1 MYDSWEDM
9 KEGIEIKDFVRRIFL
24 RKSLYFSLLTIFFSG
39 FIALFITTINLWF
52 IPGLLGIQQVGKI
65 YILLTLLTALIYPLR
80 YLLLAAGV
88 RFLTN
93 KYLAKVVKEYD
104 GGRFNQSLD
113 LGEKGEIGAW
123 SSHIALLESKT
134 TLKVLIS
141 TIKYHWTYRYIL
153 IGVTLLTL
161 VTLLFYRPLKISTD
175 ELITGQ
181 YRTSEEIRILPDTIY
196 TNFYTEPDVSQFIDW
211 NLDIEEVPS
220 VVITNS
226 KHKVL
231 KNGRLVKELWIV
243 CDSVISVTS
252 WSAFIIPPT
261 YTNIK
266 SYRLSDTV
274 KAISGSSVTV
284 NFKGLLTEY
293 LEPVVPRETKSS
305 ISESIITTNTKF
317 LEFSGLN
324 QLFQIPVE
332 VTRDVP
338 PNIEVIENT
347 YDSLVIK
354 CTDDFRLDRVL
365 IESQIIR
372 GVGLFSVEWK
382 DTKLSIEA
390 YDNLNQ
396 GTKRTVQRPQMS
408 YQALESELSQNATL
422 KVQQFKSD
430 VNSKEQEI
438 RDKQPF
444 ELRKLLNKK
453 LDKNENIDSTYLE
466 QEKLDV
472 IEQALDELWEI
483 QKLINALEMVSRE
496 TNEPLDS
503 VINTSINEL
512 NTTTKEE
519 LREELNK
526 LESLDKSGGQ
536 REEQAKDSAQ
546 KLKQLLA
553 ESTVDIQS
561 ENVERLKRML
571 KNSWKTS
578 VVQEVNKA
586 IQSGSRYREQRTLLT
601 IQREILDSLEIVLI
615 TDPMLGR
622 VLNDAAVS
630 ITNAVKELESA
641 LLLSKNIEVKTAYMV
656 TALNDLNAVLYD
668 ILQSEKQSLASSKK
682 ECKKGRPGQT
692 GKPSKGKKGNKPS
705 KKKSSESGKSQGK
718 KPGKKGVAR
727 KPAEEGKTLGEQGK
741 GTKELLKEI
750 DNKLNG
756 LKELGDGSKS
766 QKLEE
771 LKRKLLFGTPNENE
785 SQSEFENRLWESF
798 DSEFQKEEQGQ
809 ERKANTGDE
818 SSSEKGTEII
828 IKPSNNTVSDLPLP
842 VLKKK

>member
-1 MYDSWEDM
+1 M

-24 RKSLYFSLLTIFFSG
+24 RKSLYFSLLTIFLSG
-39 FIALFITTINLWF
+39 FTALFISTINLWF
-52 IPGLLGIQQVGKI
+52 IPGLFRIQQVGKI

-80 YLLLAAGV
+80 YLFLAAGV
-88 RFLTN
+88 RFLSDR
-93 KYLAKVVKEYD
+93 YLAKVVKDYD

-113 LGEKGEIGAW
+113 LGKKGEIGEW
-123 SSHIALLESKT
+123 SSRIALLESKT
-134 TLKVLIS
+134 ALRLLIR

-153 IGVTLLTL
+153 IGVTLLAL
-161 VTLLFYRPLKISTD
+161 VTLLFYRPLKISTE

-181 YRTSEEIRILPDTIY
+181 YRISEEIQILPDTIY
-196 TNFYTEPDVSQFIDW
+196 TDFYTEPDVSQFIDS

-220 VVITNS
+220 VVIKNS

-252 WSAFIIPPT
+252 WSAFITPPT

-266 SYRLSDTV
+266 PYRLSDTI
-274 KAISGSSVTV
+274 KAISGSSIRV

-293 LEPVVPRETKSS
+293 LEPVVSRETKSNVPEPI
-305 ISESIITTNTKF
+305 ISATTES
-317 LEFSGLN
+317 LEFTGLN
-324 QLFQIPVE
+324 QLFQIPVQ
-332 VTRDVP
+332 VTQDLP
-338 PNIEVIENT
+338 PNIEILKNN

-365 IESQIIR
+365 IESKEIR
-372 GVGLFSVEWK
+372 GVALFSVEWK

-396 GTKRTVQRPQMS
+396 RTQRSVQRPQMS
-408 YQALESELSQNATL
+408 YQALESELNQNATL
-422 KVQQFKSD
+422 KVQQFKSYT
-430 VNSKEQEI
+430 NTKEQEI
-438 RDKQPF
+438 EDKQPF
-444 ELRKLLNKK
+444 ELRKLLEKK
-453 LDKNENIDSTYLE
+453 LDENKNINPTEPE

-512 NTTTKEE
+512 NTTDKEE
-519 LREELNK
+519 LKEELNK
-526 LESLDKSGGQ
+526 LESLDKSGDQ

-561 ENVERLKRML
+561 ENIERLKRML

-601 IQREILDSLEIVLI
+601 IQREILDSLEIILI

-656 TALNDLNAVLYD
+656 TALNNLNAVLYD

-705 KKKSSESGKSQGK
+705 KNKSSESGKSQGK
-718 KPGKKGVAR
+718 KPGKKGVSR
-727 KPAEEGKTLGEQGK
+727 KPVEEGKMPGEQGK

-756 LKELGDGSKS
+756 LKELGDGLQS

-771 LKRKLLFGTPNENE
+771 LKRQLLFGTPNDNE

-809 ERKANTGDE
+809 ERKSNAGDG
-818 SSSEKGTEII
+818 SSSETGTEII

>member
-1 MYDSWEDM
+1 M
-9 KEGIEIKDFVRRIFL
+9 
-24 RKSLYFSLLTIFFSG
+24 
-39 FIALFITTINLWF
+39 
-52 IPGLLGIQQVGKI
+52 QV
-65 YILLTLLTALIYPLR
+65 T
-80 YLLLAAGV
+80 
-88 RFLTN
+88 
-93 KYLAKVVKEYD
+93 
-104 GGRFNQSLD
+104 QD
-113 LGEKGEIGAW
+113 L
-123 SSHIALLESKT
+123 
-134 TLKVLIS
+134 
-141 TIKYHWTYRYIL
+141 
-153 IGVTLLTL
+153 
-161 VTLLFYRPLKISTD
+161 
-175 ELITGQ
+175 
-181 YRTSEEIRILPDTIY
+181 
-196 TNFYTEPDVSQFIDW
+196 
-211 NLDIEEVPS
+211 
-220 VVITNS
+220 
-226 KHKVL
+226 
-231 KNGRLVKELWIV
+231 
-243 CDSVISVTS
+243 
-252 WSAFIIPPT
+252 
-261 YTNIK
+261 
-266 SYRLSDTV
+266 
-274 KAISGSSVTV
+274 
-284 NFKGLLTEY
+284 
-293 LEPVVPRETKSS
+293 
-305 ISESIITTNTKF
+305 
-317 LEFSGLN
+317 
-324 QLFQIPVE
+324 
-332 VTRDVP
+332 P
-338 PNIEVIENT
+338 PNIEIIENN

-365 IESQIIR
+365 IESQEIR
-372 GVGLFSVEWK
+372 GLGLFSVEWK
-382 DTKLSIEA
+382 DTKVSIEA

-396 GTKRTVQRPQMS
+396 RTKRTVQRPQMT

-422 KVQQFKSD
+422 KVQQFKSY

-438 RDKQPF
+438 KDKQPF
-444 ELRKLLNKK
+444 ELRKLSEKK
-453 LDKNENIDSTYLE
+453 LDENENINPTEPD

-503 VINTSINEL
+503 VINSSINEL
-512 NTTTKEE
+512 NTTDKEE
-519 LREELNK
+519 LKEELNK
-526 LESLDKSGGQ
+526 LESLDKSGDQ

-601 IQREILDSLEIVLI
+601 IQRDILDSLEIILI
-615 TDPMLGR
+615 TDPMLGK

-705 KKKSSESGKSQGK
+705 KKKTSESGKSQGK
-718 KPGKKGVAR
+718 KPGKKGVSR
-727 KPAEEGKTLGEQGK
+727 KPAEEGKTPGEQGK

-756 LKELGDGSKS
+756 LKELGDGLQS

-771 LKRKLLFGTPNENE
+771 LKRQLLFGTPNENE

-818 SSSEKGTEII
+818 SSSETGTEII

>member
-1 MYDSWEDM
+1 M

-24 RKSLYFSLLTIFFSG
+24 RKSLYFSLLTIFLSG
-39 FIALFITTINLWF
+39 FTALFITTINLWF
-52 IPGLLGIQQVGKI
+52 IPGLFRIQQVGKI
-65 YILLTLLTALIYPLR
+65 YILLTLLTALLYPLR
-80 YLLLAAGV
+80 YLFLALGV
-88 RFLTN
+88 RFLSS

-113 LGEKGEIGAW
+113 LGEKGEIGEW
-123 SSHIALLESKT
+123 SSRIALLESKN
-134 TLKVLIS
+134 TLGLLIS

-153 IGVTLLTL
+153 TGVTLLTL
-161 VTLLFYRPLKISTD
+161 VALLFYRPLKISTD

-220 VVITNS
+220 VVIKNS

-266 SYRLSDTV
+266 PYRLSDTI
-274 KAISGSSVTV
+274 KAISGSSVAV

-293 LEPVVPRETKSS
+293 LEPVVSRETKNSLP
-305 ISESIITTNTKF
+305 ESIITTKTEF
-317 LEFSGLN
+317 LEFNGLN
-324 QLFQIPVE
+324 QSFEIPVQ
-332 VTRDVP
+332 VTQDFP
-338 PNIEVIENT
+338 PSIEVIENN

-354 CTDDFRLDRVL
+354 CTDDFKLDRVL
-365 IESQIIR
+365 IESQVIR

-382 DTKLSIEA
+382 DTKASIEA

-396 GTKRTVQRPQMS
+396 RAKRTVQRPQMS

-422 KVQQFKSD
+422 KVQQFKSYL
-430 VNSKEQEI
+430 NSKEQEI
-438 RDKQPF
+438 KDKQPF
-444 ELRKLLNKK
+444 ELRKLSEKK
-453 LDKNENIDSTYLE
+453 LDENENINPTEPD
-466 QEKLDV
+466 QEKLDD

-512 NTTTKEE
+512 NTTDKEE
-519 LREELNK
+519 LKEELNK
-526 LESLDKSGGQ
+526 LESLDKSGDQ

-601 IQREILDSLEIVLI
+601 VQREILDSLEIILI

-705 KKKSSESGKSQGK
+705 KKKSSEAGKSQGK
-718 KPGKKGVAR
+718 KPGKKGVSR
-727 KPAEEGKTLGEQGK
+727 KPAEEGKIPGEQGK

-756 LKELGDGSKS
+756 LKEFGDGLQS

-771 LKRKLLFGTPNENE
+771 LKRQLLFGTPKENE

-818 SSSEKGTEII
+818 SSSETGTEII

>member
-1 MYDSWEDM
+1 M

-175 ELITGQ
+175 ELITGK

>member
-1 MYDSWEDM
+1 M
-9 KEGIEIKDFVRRIFL
+9 
-24 RKSLYFSLLTIFFSG
+24 
-39 FIALFITTINLWF
+39 
-52 IPGLLGIQQVGKI
+52 
-65 YILLTLLTALIYPLR
+65 TLLTALIYPLR
-80 YLLLAAGV
+80 YLLLALGV
-88 RFLTN
+88 RFLSN

-113 LGEKGEIGAW
+113 LGEKGEIGEW
-123 SSHIALLESKT
+123 SSRIALLESKT
-134 TLKVLIS
+134 TLGLLIS

-161 VTLLFYRPLKISTD
+161 VTLLFYQPLKISTE

-181 YRTSEEIRILPDTIY
+181 FRTSEDIRILPDTIH
-196 TNFYTEPDVSQFIDW
+196 TKFYTEPDLSQFLDW
-211 NLDIEEVPS
+211 NVEIEEIPS
-220 VVITNS
+220 VVIKNS

-252 WSAFIIPPT
+252 WSAFITPPS

-274 KAISGSSVTV
+274 KAISGSSVAV

-293 LEPVVPRETKSS
+293 LEPVVSRETKNNLP
-305 ISESIITTNTKF
+305 ESIITTKTEF
-317 LEFSGLN
+317 LEFSGLH
-324 QLFQIPVE
+324 QSFKIPVQ
-332 VTRDVP
+332 VTQDLP
-338 PNIEVIENT
+338 PNIEIIENN

-365 IESQIIR
+365 IESQEIR
-372 GVGLFSVEWK
+372 GLGLFSVEWK
-382 DTKLSIEA
+382 DTKVSIEA

-396 GTKRTVQRPQMS
+396 RTKRTVQRPQMT

-422 KVQQFKSD
+422 KVQQFKSY

-438 RDKQPF
+438 KDKQPF
-444 ELRKLLNKK
+444 ELRKLSEKK
-453 LDKNENIDSTYLE
+453 LDENENINPTEPD

-503 VINTSINEL
+503 VINSSINEL
-512 NTTTKEE
+512 NTTDKEE
-519 LREELNK
+519 LKEELNK
-526 LESLDKSGGQ
+526 LESLDKSGDQ

-601 IQREILDSLEIVLI
+601 IQREILDSLEIILI
-615 TDPMLGR
+615 TDPMLGK

-718 KPGKKGVAR
+718 KPGKKGVSR
-727 KPAEEGKTLGEQGK
+727 KPAEEGKTPGEQGK

-756 LKELGDGSKS
+756 LKELGDGLQS

-771 LKRKLLFGTPNENE
+771 LKRQLLFGTPNEDE

-818 SSSEKGTEII
+818 SSSETGTEII

>member
-1 MYDSWEDM
+1 M

-161 VTLLFYRPLKISTD
+161 VALIFYRPLKISTD

-181 YRTSEEIRILPDTIY
+181 FRTSEEIRILPDTIY

-453 LDKNENIDSTYLE
+453 LDKNENIDSTDLE

>member
-1 MYDSWEDM
+1 M

-24 RKSLYFSLLTIFFSG
+24 RKSLYFSLLTIFLSG
-39 FIALFITTINLWF
+39 FTALFITTINLWF
-52 IPGLLGIQQVGKI
+52 IPGLFRIQQVGKI
-65 YILLTLLTALIYPLR
+65 YILLTLLTGLIYPLR
-80 YLLLAAGV
+80 YLFLALGV
-88 RFLTN
+88 RFLSN

-113 LGEKGEIGAW
+113 LGEKGEIGEW
-123 SSHIALLESKT
+123 SSRIALSESKT
-134 TLKVLIS
+134 TLGLLIS

-161 VTLLFYRPLKISTD
+161 VTLIFYRPLKISTE

-181 YRTSEEIRILPDTIY
+181 FRSSEDIRILPDTIH
-196 TNFYTEPDVSQFIDW
+196 TKFYTEPDLSQFLDW
-211 NLDIEEVPS
+211 NLDIEEIPS
-220 VVITNS
+220 VVIKNS

-252 WSAFIIPPT
+252 WSAFITPPS

-274 KAISGSSVTV
+274 KAISGSSVAV

-293 LEPVVPRETKSS
+293 LEPVVSRETKNNLP
-305 ISESIITTNTKF
+305 ESIITTKTEF
-317 LEFSGLN
+317 LEFSGLH
-324 QLFQIPVE
+324 QSFKIPVQ
-332 VTRDVP
+332 VTQDLP
-338 PNIEVIENT
+338 PNIEIIENN

-365 IESQIIR
+365 IESQEIK
-372 GVGLFSVEWK
+372 GLGLFSVEWK
-382 DTKLSIEA
+382 DTKVSIEA

-396 GTKRTVQRPQMS
+396 RTKRTVQRPQMT

-422 KVQQFKSD
+422 KVQQFKSY

-438 RDKQPF
+438 RDKHPF
-444 ELRKLLNKK
+444 ELRKLLEKK
-453 LDKNENIDSTYLE
+453 LDENKITDPTELE
-466 QEKLDV
+466 QDKLDAV
-472 IEQALDELWEI
+472 EQALDELWEI

-512 NTTTKEE
+512 NTTDKEE
-519 LREELNK
+519 LKEELNK
-526 LESLDKSGGQ
+526 LESLDKSGDK
-536 REEQAKDSAQ
+536 REEQAKDSAK

-601 IQREILDSLEIVLI
+601 IQREILDSLEIILI

-622 VLNDAAVS
+622 VLNEAAVS

-692 GKPSKGKKGNKPS
+692 GKPSKGKEGNKPS

-718 KPGKKGVAR
+718 KPGKKGVSR
-727 KPAEEGKTLGEQGK
+727 KPAEEGKTPGEQGK

-756 LKELGDGSKS
+756 LKELGDGLQSE
-766 QKLEE
+766 KLEE
-771 LKRKLLFGTPNENE
+771 LKRQLLFGTPNEDE

-818 SSSEKGTEII
+818 SSSETGTEII

>member
-1 MYDSWEDM
+1 M

>member
-1 MYDSWEDM
+1 M
-9 KEGIEIKDFVRRIFL
+9 
-24 RKSLYFSLLTIFFSG
+24 
-39 FIALFITTINLWF
+39 
-52 IPGLLGIQQVGKI
+52 
-65 YILLTLLTALIYPLR
+65 TLLTALIYPLR
-80 YLLLAAGV
+80 YLFLALGV
-88 RFLTN
+88 RFLSN

-104 GGRFNQSLD
+104 GGRYNQSID
-113 LGEKGEIGAW
+113 LREKGEIGEW
-123 SSHIALLESKT
+123 SSRIALLESKT
-134 TLKVLIS
+134 TLGLLIS

-161 VTLLFYRPLKISTD
+161 VTLLFYRPLKISTE

-181 YRTSEEIRILPDTIY
+181 FRTSEDIRVLPDTIH
-196 TNFYTEPDVSQFIDW
+196 TKFYNKPDLSQFLDW

-252 WSAFIIPPT
+252 WSAFITPPS

-274 KAISGSSVTV
+274 KAISGSSVIV

-293 LEPVVPRETKSS
+293 LEPIVSRETKRNRQ
-305 ISESIITTNTKF
+305 ESIISTKMESLDF
-317 LEFSGLN
+317 NGLN
-324 QLFQIPVE
+324 QSFKIPVQ
-332 VTRDVP
+332 VTQDFP
-338 PNIEVIENT
+338 PNIEIIENN

-365 IESQIIR
+365 IESQEIR

-382 DTKLSIEA
+382 NTKVSIEA

-396 GTKRTVQRPQMS
+396 RTKRTVQRPQMT

-422 KVQQFKSD
+422 KVQQFKSY
-430 VNSKEQEI
+430 VNYKEQEI
-438 RDKQPF
+438 KDKQPI
-444 ELRKLLNKK
+444 ELRKLSEKK
-453 LDKNENIDSTYLE
+453 LDENKNINPTEPD

-483 QKLINALEMVSRE
+483 QKLINALELVSRE

-512 NTTTKEE
+512 NTTDKEE
-519 LREELNK
+519 LKEELDK
-526 LESLDKSGGQ
+526 LESLDKSGDQ

-601 IQREILDSLEIVLI
+601 IQREILDSLDIILI

-622 VLNDAAVS
+622 VLNDASIS

-668 ILQSEKQSLASSKK
+668 ILQSEKKSLASSKK

-705 KKKSSESGKSQGK
+705 KKKSSESGKGQGK
-718 KPGKKGVAR
+718 KPGKKGVFR
-727 KPAEEGKTLGEQGK
+727 KPAEEGKTPGEQGK

-756 LKELGDGSKS
+756 LKELGDGLQS

-771 LKRKLLFGTPNENE
+771 LKRQLLFGTPNENE

-818 SSSEKGTEII
+818 SSSQTGTEII

>member
-1 MYDSWEDM
+1 
-9 KEGIEIKDFVRRIFL
+9 
-24 RKSLYFSLLTIFFSG
+24 
-39 FIALFITTINLWF
+39 
-52 IPGLLGIQQVGKI
+52 
-65 YILLTLLTALIYPLR
+65 LTLLTALIYPLR
-80 YLLLAAGV
+80 YLLLALGV
-88 RFLTN
+88 RFLSN

-113 LGEKGEIGAW
+113 LGEKGEIGEW
-123 SSHIALLESKT
+123 SSRIALLESKT
-134 TLKVLIS
+134 TLGLLIS

-161 VTLLFYRPLKISTD
+161 VTLLFYQPLKISTE

-181 YRTSEEIRILPDTIY
+181 FRTSEDIRILPDTIH
-196 TNFYTEPDVSQFIDW
+196 TKFYTEPDLSQFLDW
-211 NLDIEEVPS
+211 NVEIEEIPS
-220 VVITNS
+220 VVIKNS

-252 WSAFIIPPT
+252 WSAFITPPS

-274 KAISGSSVTV
+274 KAISGSSVAV

-293 LEPVVPRETKSS
+293 LEPVVSRETKNNLP
-305 ISESIITTNTKF
+305 ESIITTKTEF
-317 LEFSGLN
+317 LEFSGLH
-324 QLFQIPVE
+324 QSFKIPVQ
-332 VTRDVP
+332 VTQDLP
-338 PNIEVIENT
+338 PNIEIIENN

-365 IESQIIR
+365 IESQEIR
-372 GVGLFSVEWK
+372 GLGLFSVEWK
-382 DTKLSIEA
+382 DTKVSIEA

-396 GTKRTVQRPQMS
+396 RTKRTVQRPQMT

-422 KVQQFKSD
+422 KVQQFKSY

-438 RDKQPF
+438 KDKQPF
-444 ELRKLLNKK
+444 ELRKLSEKK
-453 LDKNENIDSTYLE
+453 LDENENINPTEPD

-503 VINTSINEL
+503 VINSSINEL
-512 NTTTKEE
+512 NTTDKEE
-519 LREELNK
+519 LKEELNK
-526 LESLDKSGGQ
+526 LESLDKSGDQ

-601 IQREILDSLEIVLI
+601 IQREILDSLEIILI
-615 TDPMLGR
+615 TDPMLGK

-718 KPGKKGVAR
+718 KPGKKGVSR
-727 KPAEEGKTLGEQGK
+727 KPAEEGKTPGEQGK

-756 LKELGDGSKS
+756 LKELGDGLQS

-771 LKRKLLFGTPNENE
+771 LKRQLLFGTPNEDE

-818 SSSEKGTEII
+818 SSSETGTEII

>member
-1 MYDSWEDM
+1 M

-24 RKSLYFSLLTIFFSG
+24 RKSLYFSLLTIFLSG
-39 FIALFITTINLWF
+39 ITALFITTINLWF
-52 IPGLLGIQQVGKI
+52 IPGLFRIQQVGKI

-80 YLLLAAGV
+80 YLFLGLGV
-88 RFLTN
+88 RFLSN

-113 LGEKGEIGAW
+113 LGEKGEIGEW
-123 SSHIALLESKT
+123 SSRIALLESKT
-134 TLKVLIS
+134 TLGLLIS

-161 VTLLFYRPLKISTD
+161 VTLLFYRPLKISTE

-181 YRTSEEIRILPDTIY
+181 FRTSEDIQILPDTIQ
-196 TNFYTEPDVSQFIDW
+196 TKFYTEPDLSQFLDW
-211 NLDIEEVPS
+211 NLDISEVPS
-220 VVITNS
+220 VVIRNS

-252 WSAFIIPPT
+252 WSALITSPS
-261 YTNIK
+261 YTNIQP
-266 SYRLSDTV
+266 YRLSDTI
-274 KAISGSSVTV
+274 KAISGSSVAV

-293 LEPVVPRETKSS
+293 LEPVVSRETKNNLA
-305 ISESIITTNTKF
+305 ESIITTKTKF
-317 LEFSGLN
+317 LEFSGLH
-324 QLFQIPVE
+324 QSFQIPVQ
-332 VTRDVP
+332 VTQDFP
-338 PNIEVIENT
+338 PNIEIIDNN

-365 IESQIIR
+365 IESQVIR

-382 DTKLSIEA
+382 DTKVSIEA

-396 GTKRTVQRPQMS
+396 HTRRTVQRPQMS
-408 YQALESELSQNATL
+408 YQSLESELSQNATL
-422 KVQQFKSD
+422 KVQQFKSY
-430 VNSKEQEI
+430 VKSKEQEI
-438 RDKQPF
+438 KGKQPF
-444 ELRKLLNKK
+444 ELRKRSEKK
-453 LDKNENIDSTYLE
+453 LDENKNIDHTEPE
-466 QEKLDV
+466 QERLDV

-512 NTTTKEE
+512 NTTDKEE
-519 LREELNK
+519 LREELDK
-526 LESLDKSGGQ
+526 LKSLDKSGGQ

-601 IQREILDSLEIVLI
+601 IQREILDSLEIILI

-622 VLNDAAVS
+622 VLNDASTS

-682 ECKKGRPGQT
+682 ECKKGRPGKT

-705 KKKSSESGKSQGK
+705 KKTSSESGKSQGK
-718 KPGKKGVAR
+718 KPGKKGVSR
-727 KPAEEGKTLGEQGK
+727 KPAEQGKMPGEQGK

-756 LKELGDGSKS
+756 LKELGDGLQS

-771 LKRKLLFGTPNENE
+771 LKRQLLFGTPNENE

-809 ERKANTGDE
+809 ERKANIGDK
-818 SSSEKGTEII
+818 SSSESGTEII

>member
-1 MYDSWEDM
+1 M

-453 LDKNENIDSTYLE
+453 LDKNENIDSTDLE

>member
-1 MYDSWEDM
+1 
-9 KEGIEIKDFVRRIFL
+9 
-24 RKSLYFSLLTIFFSG
+24 
-39 FIALFITTINLWF
+39 
-52 IPGLLGIQQVGKI
+52 
-65 YILLTLLTALIYPLR
+65 
-80 YLLLAAGV
+80 
-88 RFLTN
+88 
-93 KYLAKVVKEYD
+93 
-104 GGRFNQSLD
+104 
-113 LGEKGEIGAW
+113 
-123 SSHIALLESKT
+123 
-134 TLKVLIS
+134 
-141 TIKYHWTYRYIL
+141 
-153 IGVTLLTL
+153 LTL
-161 VTLLFYRPLKISTD
+161 VTLFFYGPLKISTD

-181 YRTSEEIRILPDTIY
+181 YRTSEDIRILPDTIH
-196 TNFYTEPDVSQFIDW
+196 TKFYNEPDLAQFLDW
-211 NLDIEEVPS
+211 NLDIKEVPS

-231 KNGRLVKELWIV
+231 KKGRLVKELWIV
-243 CDSVISVTS
+243 CDSVISVRS
-252 WSAFIIPPT
+252 WSAFITPPS

-274 KAISGSSVTV
+274 KAISGSSVEV

-293 LEPVVPRETKSS
+293 LEPVVSRETKNNLR
-305 ISESIITTNTKF
+305 ESIITTKTEF
-317 LEFSGLN
+317 LEFRGLH
-324 QLFQIPVE
+324 QLFQIPVQ
-332 VTRDVP
+332 VARDFP
-338 PNIEVIENT
+338 PNIEVIENN

-365 IESQIIR
+365 IESQVIR

-382 DTKLSIEA
+382 DTRLSIEA

-396 GTKRTVQRPQMS
+396 RAKRTVQRPQMS

-422 KVQQFKSD
+422 KVQQFKSYI
-430 VNSKEQEI
+430 NPKEQPIE
-438 RDKQPF
+438 DKQLF
-444 ELRKLLNKK
+444 ELRKPLEKKFDENK
-453 LDKNENIDSTYLE
+453 NIDPTELE

-472 IEQALDELWEI
+472 VEQALDELWEI

-512 NTTTKEE
+512 NTTDKEE
-519 LREELNK
+519 LKEELNK
-526 LESLDKSGGQ
+526 LESLEKSGGQ

-546 KLKQLLA
+546 KLRQLLA

-601 IQREILDSLEIVLI
+601 IQREILDSLDIILI

-656 TALNDLNAVLYD
+656 TALNELNAVLYD

-718 KPGKKGVAR
+718 KPGKKGLSR
-727 KPAEEGKTLGEQGK
+727 KPAEEGKTPGEQGK

-756 LKELGDGSKS
+756 LKELGDGLQS

-771 LKRKLLFGTPNENE
+771 LKRQLLFGTPNENE

-798 DSEFQKEEQGQ
+798 YSEFQKEEQGQ
-809 ERKANTGDE
+809 ERKSNAGDE
-818 SSSEKGTEII
+818 SSSETGTEII

>member
-1 MYDSWEDM
+1 M

-24 RKSLYFSLLTIFFSG
+24 RKSLYFSLLTIFLSG
-39 FIALFITTINLWF
+39 CIALFITTINLWF
-52 IPGLLGIQQVGKI
+52 IPGLFRIQQVGKI

-80 YLLLAAGV
+80 YLFLAVGV
-88 RFLTN
+88 RFLSN

-104 GGRFNQSLD
+104 GGRFNQYLN

-123 SSHIALLESKT
+123 SSRIALLESKT
-134 TLKVLIS
+134 TLRLFIS

-161 VTLLFYRPLKISTD
+161 VALIFYRPLKISTD

-181 YRTSEEIRILPDTIY
+181 FRTSEEIRILPDTIY
-196 TNFYTEPDVSQFIDW
+196 TNFYTEPNVSQFIDW

-220 VVITNS
+220 VVTTNS

-231 KNGRLVKELWIV
+231 KNGRLVKELWII

-252 WSAFIIPPT
+252 WSAFITPPS

-274 KAISGSSVTV
+274 KAISGSSVAV
-284 NFKGLLTEY
+284 NFKGLLTEC
-293 LEPVVPRETKSS
+293 LEPVVSRETKNNLR
-305 ISESIITTNTKF
+305 ESIITTKTEF
-317 LEFSGLN
+317 LEFSGLH
-324 QLFQIPVE
+324 QSFKIPVQ
-332 VTRDVP
+332 VTQDLP
-338 PNIEVIENT
+338 PNIEIIENN

-365 IESQIIR
+365 IESQEIR
-372 GVGLFSVEWK
+372 GVGLFTVEWK
-382 DTKLSIEA
+382 DTKVSIGA

-396 GTKRTVQRPQMS
+396 RTKRTVQRPQMT

-422 KVQQFKSD
+422 KVQQFKSY

-438 RDKQPF
+438 KDKQPF
-444 ELRKLLNKK
+444 EPRKLSEKK
-453 LDKNENIDSTYLE
+453 LDENENINPTEPD

-503 VINTSINEL
+503 VINSFINEL
-512 NTTTKEE
+512 NTTDKEE
-519 LREELNK
+519 LKEELNK
-526 LESLDKSGGQ
+526 LESLDKSGDQ

-601 IQREILDSLEIVLI
+601 IQREILDSLEIILI

-622 VLNDAAVS
+622 VLNDAAES
-630 ITNAVKELESA
+630 ITNAVIELESA

-718 KPGKKGVAR
+718 KPGKKGVSR
-727 KPAEEGKTLGEQGK
+727 KPAEEGKTPGEQGK

-756 LKELGDGSKS
+756 LKELGDGLQS

-771 LKRKLLFGTPNENE
+771 LKRQLLFGTPNENE

-818 SSSEKGTEII
+818 SSSETGTEII

>member
-1 MYDSWEDM
+1 M

-24 RKSLYFSLLTIFFSG
+24 RKSLYFSLLTIFLSG
-39 FIALFITTINLWF
+39 CIALFITTINLWF
-52 IPGLLGIQQVGKI
+52 IPGLFRIQQVGKI

-80 YLLLAAGV
+80 YLFLALGV
-88 RFLTN
+88 RFLSN

-113 LGEKGEIGAW
+113 LGEKGEIGEW
-123 SSHIALLESKT
+123 SSRIALLESKT
-134 TLKVLIS
+134 TLRLFIS

-161 VTLLFYRPLKISTD
+161 VALLFYRPLKISTD

-181 YRTSEEIRILPDTIY
+181 FRTSEEINILPDTIY

-252 WSAFIIPPT
+252 WSAFITPPF

-293 LEPVVPRETKSS
+293 LEPVVSRETKNS
-305 ISESIITTNTKF
+305 ISESMITTKTKF

-324 QLFQIPVE
+324 QLFQIPVQ
-332 VTRDVP
+332 VTQDFP

-365 IESQIIR
+365 IESQVIR

-382 DTKLSIEA
+382 DTKLNIEA

-396 GTKRTVQRPQMS
+396 RTKRTVQRPQMS

-422 KVQQFKSD
+422 KVQQFKSYM
-430 VNSKEQEI
+430 NSKEQEI
-438 RDKQPF
+438 NNKQPF
-444 ELRKLLNKK
+444 ELRKLLEKK
-453 LDKNENIDSTYLE
+453 LDENKNIDYPAGLE
-466 QEKLDV
+466 QEKMDV
-472 IEQALDELWEI
+472 IKQALDELWEI

-519 LREELNK
+519 LKEELNK

-601 IQREILDSLEIVLI
+601 IQREILDSLEIILI

-692 GKPSKGKKGNKPS
+692 GKPSKGNKGNKPS
-705 KKKSSESGKSQGK
+705 KKKSSEAGKSQGK
-718 KPGKKGVAR
+718 KPGKKGVSR
-727 KPAEEGKTLGEQGK
+727 KPAEEGNTPGEQGK

-756 LKELGDGSKS
+756 LKELGDDSKS

-798 DSEFQKEEQGQ
+798 DSEFQKQDQGQ
-809 ERKANTGDE
+809 ERKANTGNE
-818 SSSEKGTEII
+818 SSSETGTEII

>member
-1 MYDSWEDM
+1 M
-9 KEGIEIKDFVRRIFL
+9 
-24 RKSLYFSLLTIFFSG
+24 
-39 FIALFITTINLWF
+39 
-52 IPGLLGIQQVGKI
+52 
-65 YILLTLLTALIYPLR
+65 TLLTGLIYPLR
-80 YLLLAAGV
+80 YLFLALGV
-88 RFLTN
+88 RFLSN

-113 LGEKGEIGAW
+113 LGEKGEIGEW
-123 SSHIALLESKT
+123 SSRIALSESKT
-134 TLKVLIS
+134 TLGLLIS

-161 VTLLFYRPLKISTD
+161 VTLIFYRPLKISTE

-181 YRTSEEIRILPDTIY
+181 FRSSEDIRILPDTIH
-196 TNFYTEPDVSQFIDW
+196 TKFYTEPDLSQFLDW
-211 NLDIEEVPS
+211 NLDIEEIPS
-220 VVITNS
+220 VVIKNS

-231 KNGRLVKELWIV
+231 KNGRLVKDLWIV

-252 WSAFIIPPT
+252 WSAFITPPS

-274 KAISGSSVTV
+274 KAISGSSVAV

-293 LEPVVPRETKSS
+293 LEPVVSRETKNNLP
-305 ISESIITTNTKF
+305 ESIITTKTEF
-317 LEFSGLN
+317 LEFSGLH
-324 QLFQIPVE
+324 QSFKIPVQ
-332 VTRDVP
+332 VTQDLP
-338 PNIEVIENT
+338 PNIEIIENN

-365 IESQIIR
+365 IESQEIK
-372 GVGLFSVEWK
+372 GLGLFSVEWK
-382 DTKLSIEA
+382 DTKVSIEA

-396 GTKRTVQRPQMS
+396 RTKRTVQRPQMT

-422 KVQQFKSD
+422 KVQQFKSY

-438 RDKQPF
+438 KDKQPF
-444 ELRKLLNKK
+444 ELRKLLEKK
-453 LDKNENIDSTYLE
+453 LDENKITDPTELE

-472 IEQALDELWEI
+472 VEQALDELWEI

-512 NTTTKEE
+512 NTTDKEE
-519 LREELNK
+519 LKEELNK
-526 LESLDKSGGQ
+526 LESLDKSGDQ
-536 REEQAKDSAQ
+536 REEQAKDSAK

-601 IQREILDSLEIVLI
+601 IQREILDSLEIILI

-622 VLNDAAVS
+622 VLNEAAVS

-718 KPGKKGVAR
+718 KPGKKGVSR
-727 KPAEEGKTLGEQGK
+727 KPAEEGKTPGEQGK

-756 LKELGDGSKS
+756 LKELGDGLQSE
-766 QKLEE
+766 KLEE
-771 LKRKLLFGTPNENE
+771 LKRQLLFGTPNENE

-818 SSSEKGTEII
+818 SSSETGTEII

>member
-1 MYDSWEDM
+1 M

-396 GTKRTVQRPQMS
+396 GTKRTIQRPQMS

-727 KPAEEGKTLGEQGK
+727 KPAEEGKTQGEQGK

>member
-1 MYDSWEDM
+1 M
-9 KEGIEIKDFVRRIFL
+9 
-24 RKSLYFSLLTIFFSG
+24 
-39 FIALFITTINLWF
+39 
-52 IPGLLGIQQVGKI
+52 
-65 YILLTLLTALIYPLR
+65 TLLTALIYPLR
-80 YLLLAAGV
+80 YLLLALGV
-88 RFLTN
+88 RFLSN

-113 LGEKGEIGAW
+113 LGEKGEIGEW
-123 SSHIALLESKT
+123 SSRIALLESKT
-134 TLKVLIS
+134 TLGLLIS

-161 VTLLFYRPLKISTD
+161 ITLLFYQPLKISTE

-181 YRTSEEIRILPDTIY
+181 FRTSEDIRILPDTIH
-196 TNFYTEPDVSQFIDW
+196 TKFYTEPDLSQFLDW
-211 NLDIEEVPS
+211 NVEIEEIPS
-220 VVITNS
+220 VVIKNS

-252 WSAFIIPPT
+252 WSAFITPPS

-274 KAISGSSVTV
+274 KAISGSSVAV

-293 LEPVVPRETKSS
+293 LEPVVSRETKNNLP
-305 ISESIITTNTKF
+305 ESIITTKTEF
-317 LEFSGLN
+317 LEFSGLH
-324 QLFQIPVE
+324 QSFKIPVQ
-332 VTRDVP
+332 VTQDLP
-338 PNIEVIENT
+338 PNIEIIENN

-365 IESQIIR
+365 IESQEIR
-372 GVGLFSVEWK
+372 GLGLFSVEWK
-382 DTKLSIEA
+382 DTKVSIEA

-396 GTKRTVQRPQMS
+396 RTKRTVQRPQMT

-422 KVQQFKSD
+422 KVQQFKSY

-438 RDKQPF
+438 KDKQPF
-444 ELRKLLNKK
+444 ELRKLSEKK
-453 LDKNENIDSTYLE
+453 LDENENINRTEPD

-503 VINTSINEL
+503 VINSSINEL
-512 NTTTKEE
+512 NTTDKEE
-519 LREELNK
+519 LKEELNK
-526 LESLDKSGGQ
+526 LESLDKSGDQ

-601 IQREILDSLEIVLI
+601 IQREILDSLEIILI
-615 TDPMLGR
+615 TDPMLGK

-718 KPGKKGVAR
+718 KPGKKGVSR
-727 KPAEEGKTLGEQGK
+727 KPAEEGKTPGEQGK

-756 LKELGDGSKS
+756 LKELGDGLQS

-771 LKRKLLFGTPNENE
+771 LKRQLLFGTPNEDE

-818 SSSEKGTEII
+818 SSSETGTEII

>member
-1 MYDSWEDM
+1 
-9 KEGIEIKDFVRRIFL
+9 
-24 RKSLYFSLLTIFFSG
+24 
-39 FIALFITTINLWF
+39 
-52 IPGLLGIQQVGKI
+52 
-65 YILLTLLTALIYPLR
+65 LTLLTALIYPLR
-80 YLLLAAGV
+80 YLLLALGV
-88 RFLTN
+88 RFLSN

-113 LGEKGEIGAW
+113 LGEKGEIGEW
-123 SSHIALLESKT
+123 SSRIALLESKT
-134 TLKVLIS
+134 TLGLLIS

-161 VTLLFYRPLKISTD
+161 VTLLFYQPLKISTE

-181 YRTSEEIRILPDTIY
+181 FRTSEDIRILPDTIH
-196 TNFYTEPDVSQFIDW
+196 TKFYTEPDLSQFLDW
-211 NLDIEEVPS
+211 NVEIEEIPS
-220 VVITNS
+220 VVIKNS

-243 CDSVISVTS
+243 CDSVISITS
-252 WSAFIIPPT
+252 WSAFITPPS

-274 KAISGSSVTV
+274 KAISGSSVAV

-293 LEPVVPRETKSS
+293 LEPVVSRETKNNLP
-305 ISESIITTNTKF
+305 ESIITTKTEF
-317 LEFSGLN
+317 LEFSGLH
-324 QLFQIPVE
+324 QSFKIPVQ
-332 VTRDVP
+332 VTQDLP
-338 PNIEVIENT
+338 PNIEIIENN

-365 IESQIIR
+365 IESQEIR
-372 GVGLFSVEWK
+372 GLGLFSVEWK
-382 DTKLSIEA
+382 DTKVSIEA

-396 GTKRTVQRPQMS
+396 RTKRTVQRPQMT

-422 KVQQFKSD
+422 KVQQFKSY

-438 RDKQPF
+438 KDKQPF
-444 ELRKLLNKK
+444 ELRKLSEKK
-453 LDKNENIDSTYLE
+453 LDENENINPTEPD

-503 VINTSINEL
+503 VINSSINEL
-512 NTTTKEE
+512 NTTDKEE
-519 LREELNK
+519 LKEELNK
-526 LESLDKSGGQ
+526 LESLDKSGDQ

-601 IQREILDSLEIVLI
+601 IQREILDSLEIILI
-615 TDPMLGR
+615 TDPMLGK

-718 KPGKKGVAR
+718 KPGKKGVSR
-727 KPAEEGKTLGEQGK
+727 KPAEEGKTPGEQGK

-756 LKELGDGSKS
+756 LKELGDGLQS

-771 LKRKLLFGTPNENE
+771 LKRQLLFGTPNEDE

-818 SSSEKGTEII
+818 SSSETGTEII

>member
-1 MYDSWEDM
+1 M
-9 KEGIEIKDFVRRIFL
+9 
-24 RKSLYFSLLTIFFSG
+24 
-39 FIALFITTINLWF
+39 
-52 IPGLLGIQQVGKI
+52 
-65 YILLTLLTALIYPLR
+65 
-80 YLLLAAGV
+80 
-88 RFLTN
+88 
-93 KYLAKVVKEYD
+93 
-104 GGRFNQSLD
+104 
-113 LGEKGEIGAW
+113 
-123 SSHIALLESKT
+123 
-134 TLKVLIS
+134 
-141 TIKYHWTYRYIL
+141 
-153 IGVTLLTL
+153 
-161 VTLLFYRPLKISTD
+161 
-175 ELITGQ
+175 ITGQ
-181 YRTSEEIRILPDTIY
+181 FRTSEDIQILPDTIH
-196 TNFYTEPDVSQFIDW
+196 TKFYTEPDLSQFLDW
-211 NLDIEEVPS
+211 NLDISEVPS
-220 VVITNS
+220 VVIRNS

-252 WSAFIIPPT
+252 WSAYIKPPT

-266 SYRLSDTV
+266 PYRLFDTV
-274 KAISGSSVTV
+274 KAVAGSSVTL

-293 LEPVVPRETKSS
+293 LEPVVSRETKNNLA
-305 ISESIITTNTKF
+305 ESIITTKTKF
-317 LEFSGLN
+317 LEFSGLH
-324 QLFQIPVE
+324 QSFQIPVQ
-332 VTRDVP
+332 VTQDFP
-338 PNIEVIENT
+338 PNIEIIDNN

-354 CTDDFRLDRVL
+354 CTDDFRLDRIL
-365 IESQIIR
+365 IESQVIR

-382 DTKLSIEA
+382 DTKVSIEA

-396 GTKRTVQRPQMS
+396 HTRRTVQRPQMS
-408 YQALESELSQNATL
+408 YQSLESELSQNATL
-422 KVQQFKSD
+422 KVQQFKSY
-430 VNSKEQEI
+430 VKSKEQEI
-438 RDKQPF
+438 KGKQPF
-444 ELRKLLNKK
+444 ELRKRSEKK
-453 LDKNENIDSTYLE
+453 LDENKNIDHTEPE
-466 QEKLDV
+466 QERLDV

-512 NTTTKEE
+512 NTTDKEE
-519 LREELNK
+519 LREELDK
-526 LESLDKSGGQ
+526 LKSLDKSGGQ

-578 VVQEVNKA
+578 ILQEVNKA

-601 IQREILDSLEIVLI
+601 IQREILDSLEIILI

-622 VLNDAAVS
+622 VLNDVSIS
-630 ITNAVKELESA
+630 ITNAVNELESA
-641 LLLSKNIEVKTAYMV
+641 LLLATNIEVKTAYMV

-682 ECKKGRPGQT
+682 ECKKGRPGKT

-705 KKKSSESGKSQGK
+705 KKTSSEYGKSQGK
-718 KPGKKGVAR
+718 KPGKKGVSR
-727 KPAEEGKTLGEQGK
+727 KPAEQGKMPGEQGK

-756 LKELGDGSKS
+756 LKELGDGLQS

-771 LKRKLLFGTPNENE
+771 LKRQLLFGTPNESE

-809 ERKANTGDE
+809 ERKANTGDK
-818 SSSEKGTEII
+818 SSSETGTEII

>member
-1 MYDSWEDM
+1 M
-9 KEGIEIKDFVRRIFL
+9 
-24 RKSLYFSLLTIFFSG
+24 
-39 FIALFITTINLWF
+39 
-52 IPGLLGIQQVGKI
+52 
-65 YILLTLLTALIYPLR
+65 TLLTALIYPLR
-80 YLLLAAGV
+80 YLLLALGV
-88 RFLTN
+88 RFLSN

-113 LGEKGEIGAW
+113 LGEKGEIGEW
-123 SSHIALLESKT
+123 SSRIALLESKT
-134 TLKVLIS
+134 TLGLLIS

-161 VTLLFYRPLKISTD
+161 ITLLFYQPLKISTE

-181 YRTSEEIRILPDTIY
+181 FRTSEDIRILPDTIH
-196 TNFYTEPDVSQFIDW
+196 TKFYTEPDLSQFLDW
-211 NLDIEEVPS
+211 NVEIEEIPS
-220 VVITNS
+220 VVIKNS

-252 WSAFIIPPT
+252 WSAFITPPS

-274 KAISGSSVTV
+274 KAISGSSVAV

-293 LEPVVPRETKSS
+293 LEPVVSRETKNNLP
-305 ISESIITTNTKF
+305 ESIITTKTEF
-317 LEFSGLN
+317 LEFSGLH
-324 QLFQIPVE
+324 QSFKIPVQ
-332 VTRDVP
+332 VTQDLP
-338 PNIEVIENT
+338 PNIEIIENN

-365 IESQIIR
+365 IESQEIR
-372 GVGLFSVEWK
+372 GLGLFSVEWK
-382 DTKLSIEA
+382 DTKVSIEA

-396 GTKRTVQRPQMS
+396 RTKRTVQRPQMT

-422 KVQQFKSD
+422 KVQQFKSY

-438 RDKQPF
+438 KDKQPF
-444 ELRKLLNKK
+444 ELRKLSEKK
-453 LDKNENIDSTYLE
+453 LDENENINPTEPD

-503 VINTSINEL
+503 VINSSINEL
-512 NTTTKEE
+512 NTTDKEE
-519 LREELNK
+519 LKEELNK
-526 LESLDKSGGQ
+526 LESLDKSGDQ

-601 IQREILDSLEIVLI
+601 IQRDILDSLEIILI
-615 TDPMLGR
+615 TDPMLGK

-705 KKKSSESGKSQGK
+705 KKKTSESGKSQGK
-718 KPGKKGVAR
+718 KPGKKGVSR
-727 KPAEEGKTLGEQGK
+727 KPAEEGKTPGEQGK

-756 LKELGDGSKS
+756 LKELGDGLQS

-771 LKRKLLFGTPNENE
+771 LKRQLLFGTPNEDE

-818 SSSEKGTEII
+818 SSSETGTEII

>member
-1 MYDSWEDM
+1 M

-453 LDKNENIDSTYLE
+453 LDKNEDIDSTDLE

-601 IQREILDSLEIVLI
+601 IQREIIDSLEIVLI

-622 VLNDAAVS
+622 VLNDASVS

>member
-1 MYDSWEDM
+1 M

-408 YQALESELSQNATL
+408 YQALESELSLNATL
-422 KVQQFKSD
+422 KVQQVKSD
-430 VNSKEQEI
+430 VNSEEQEV